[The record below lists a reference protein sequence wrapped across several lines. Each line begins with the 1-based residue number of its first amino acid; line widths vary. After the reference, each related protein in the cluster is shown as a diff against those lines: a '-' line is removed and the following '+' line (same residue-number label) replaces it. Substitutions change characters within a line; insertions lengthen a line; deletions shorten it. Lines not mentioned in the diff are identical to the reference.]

1 MISNMQAIP
10 VLRRRVVVASD
21 AFVEMVIWRV
31 PDSVESSAHFFK
43 NRLAYVVEG
52 LCVLRYDNERGKGD
66 HRHFAGIE
74 SAYEFRGPD
83 KLVADFESDIE
94 RWNREH
100 CRT

>member
-66 HRHFAGIE
+66 HGISLE
-74 SAYEFRGPD
+74 SKAPMS
-83 KLVADFESDIE
+83 FEVLTNWSPTSNPI
-94 RWNREH
+94 
-100 CRT
+100 